1 MSGGGQQKATHA
13 LLLASVSALLSSM
26 LLEVYDTEEDMILL
40 LPDFSMEEVKTCLQA
55 IMSSEGQIGLAKSL
69 GISSSKDVGKSLKRR
84 PNNQNNTFM
93 KNIPKPTTNI
103 ERPE

>member
-55 IMSSEGQIGLAKSL
+55 IMSSEGL
-69 GISSSKDVGKSLKRR
+69 ISGGNILSKHLMR
-84 PNNQNNTFM
+84 
-93 KNIPKPTTNI
+93 NICARYVARYPKIKLN
-103 ERPE
+103 